1 MSELE
6 MNSQDQQVMAMVN
19 QAAAAGPR
27 RVGYIISE
35 ADALRLIAYAREADI
50 ARKQLEAMPW
60 KKKALRILGCAGRA
74 GMCAVFLAGTA
85 EGLMDP
91 VFAAVLSAGCAVWA
105 AVWYRWGGCHG

>member
-6 MNSQDQQVMAMVN
+6 MSSQDQQVMAMVN
-19 QAAAAGPR
+19 QAAAVGPR

-35 ADALRLIAYAREADI
+35 ADALRLIAYDREADI

-74 GMCAVFLAGTA
+74 GMCAVFLGGAA

-91 VFAAVLSAGCAVWA
+91 VFAAVLSAACAVWA